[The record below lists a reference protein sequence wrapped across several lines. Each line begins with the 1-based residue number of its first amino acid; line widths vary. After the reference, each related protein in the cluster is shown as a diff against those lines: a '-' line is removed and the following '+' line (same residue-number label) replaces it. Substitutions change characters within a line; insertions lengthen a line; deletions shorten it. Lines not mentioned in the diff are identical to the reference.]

1 MKKLK
6 KPLYDIFIMVMPVM
20 LGVYLGLLANNW
32 NINKKERQLTEK
44 VLKNLEQEVKSN
56 KEEIRKSISYFK
68 QLRDSTES
76 YLKRGESTNP
86 TQFSFWQGLNP
97 PLLRSS
103 SFESASITGVLTN
116 LDLELLEQLSGTYHL
131 QEDIIDQSRTYV
143 HSVMSKIGTK
153 EMSNYSY
160 LIILS
165 NYSYDQVSSG
175 QQLLQ
180 DLETLDEILILKI
193 EEG

>member
-56 KEEIRKSISYFK
+56 KEEIRKSISYFR

-86 TQFSFWQGLNP
+86 THFSFWQGLNP

-131 QEDIIDQSRTYV
+131 QEDIIDQSKTYV
-143 HSVMSKIGTK
+143 QSVMSKIGTK
-153 EMSNYSY
+153 EMSNYNY

-180 DLETLDEILILKI
+180 DLEALDEMLILKI
-193 EEG
+193 EED